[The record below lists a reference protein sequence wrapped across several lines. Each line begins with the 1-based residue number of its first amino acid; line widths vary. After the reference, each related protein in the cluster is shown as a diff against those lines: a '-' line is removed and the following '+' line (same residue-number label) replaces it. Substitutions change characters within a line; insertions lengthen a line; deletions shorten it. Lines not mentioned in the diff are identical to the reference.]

1 MRIYSKKKPSLPH
14 ITVDC
19 CLLKVENERFDEA
32 TSVALKVSSIRMNNV
47 TGDALLYTPHHFGV
61 NAFRRFYSKSH
72 KVMFLC

>member
-1 MRIYSKKKPSLPH
+1 MKDSMRQ
-14 ITVDC
+14 
-19 CLLKVENERFDEA
+19 LLLHKDA
-32 TSVALKVSSIRMNNV
+32 LTLKVSSIRINNV